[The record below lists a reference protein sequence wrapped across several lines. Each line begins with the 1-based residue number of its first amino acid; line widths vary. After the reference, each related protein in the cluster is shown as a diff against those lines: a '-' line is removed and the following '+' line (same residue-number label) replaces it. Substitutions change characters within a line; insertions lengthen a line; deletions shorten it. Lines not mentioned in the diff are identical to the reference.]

1 MNNTNK
7 IFAEIDKLQ
16 KEINSHKPFDESILK
31 QIKEYYRIGLT
42 YNSNAIEGNS
52 LTESET
58 KVVIEDGLTIAGKPL
73 RDHFEALGHSEAYDL
88 IYRLY
93 KSKEITESNIKE
105 LHKLFYIRIDKDNA
119 GEYRKVK
126 IFISG
131 SKYPCPLPQDIS
143 NLMNGFIEKLP
154 ELRSKYHPV
163 EFCALAHKEFV
174 FIHPFIDGNG
184 RVARLLMNLILLQ
197 EGYNIAIIPLAIRS
211 DYIAALEKAHKDD
224 SGFIALVA
232 NSVLE
237 TQRDY
242 IRLFER
248 NEEPK

>member
-1 MNNTNK
+1 MKSTDN

-16 KEINSHKPFDESILK
+16 KEINSHRSFDENTLK

-73 RDHFEALGHSEAYDL
+73 RDHLEALGHSNAYDL
-88 IYRLY
+88 IYSL
-93 KSKEITESNIKE
+93 SKNKVITDNNIKE
-105 LHKLFYIRIDKDNA
+105 LHKLFYIKIDKDNA

-131 SKYPCPLPQDIS
+131 SKYPCPLPQDVPH
-143 NLMNGFIEKLP
+143 LMQEFAKKLP
-154 ELRSKYHPV
+154 ELRSKCHPV

-197 EGYNIAIIPLAIRS
+197 EGYNIAIIPFAIRS

-224 SGFIALVA
+224 RDFIALVS

-237 TQRDY
+237 TLKDY

-248 NEEPK
+248 NEDPK